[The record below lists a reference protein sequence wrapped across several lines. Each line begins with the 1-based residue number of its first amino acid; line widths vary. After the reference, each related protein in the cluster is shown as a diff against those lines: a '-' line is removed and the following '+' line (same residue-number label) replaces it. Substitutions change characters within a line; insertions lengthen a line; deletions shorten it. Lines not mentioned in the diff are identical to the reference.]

1 MVVGRLGDLWPYPSD
16 PRAPIVDVMDRDRS
30 GLDVLTRAQCLHLL
44 SRARIGRLA
53 FHSRAV
59 PVILPVAFAV
69 DEDAIVVRVADGSRL
84 DAGTRD
90 AVVAFEAD
98 GGDPSRRGWSVSVT
112 GTTSDV
118 SDPRELA
125 RNRALLPDWSDSSD
139 GGGGRVVRISLEL
152 MSGRRGAEGPSALP
166 HGAREAD
173 DEARR

>member
-1 MVVGRLGDLWPYPSD
+1 
-16 PRAPIVDVMDRDRS
+16 MDRDRS

-53 FHSRAV
+53 FHSGAV

-69 DEDAIVVRVADGSRL
+69 DEQAIVFRVADGSRL

-90 AVVAFEAD
+90 SVVAFEAD

-118 SDPRELA
+118 SDPRQLA
-125 RNRALLPDWSDSSD
+125 RNRALLPDWTD
-139 GGGGRVVRISLEL
+139 GGGGSRVVRISLDL

-166 HGAREAD
+166 HGAGGAD
-173 DEARR
+173 DDARRCVQ

>member
-1 MVVGRLGDLWPYPSD
+1 
-16 PRAPIVDVMDRDRS
+16 MDRDRS

-53 FHSRAV
+53 FHSGAV

-69 DEDAIVVRVADGSRL
+69 DEQAIVFRVADGSRL

-90 AVVAFEAD
+90 SVVAFEAD

-125 RNRALLPDWSDSSD
+125 RNRALLPDWSD
-139 GGGGRVVRISLEL
+139 GGGSRVVRISLEL
-152 MSGRRGAEGPSALP
+152 MSGRRGSEGPSALP
-166 HGAREAD
+166 QGARGAD
-173 DEARR
+173 DDARRCVQ